1 MTRRRHLALTTL
13 TITASVVLAAIPAA
27 AADDPLGTIAIA
39 AGDPVAIGGWGAL
52 DGTLAGTTEEWLNAA
67 DLAIARQGG
76 TLAGHELRLLR
87 VDAGCSQ
94 EGGAA
99 AATQLVADPSVVA
112 LLGATCSD
120 ETVGGIGAVSG
131 AGLTTISPSNTR
143 ASFTVADRGPELAGY
158 LRTATSDAVLAQVAA
173 TYAHDVLGRSSVVA
187 IGDGSTY
194 SADLVTLFGD
204 AFSALGGSVAGS
216 LVVGDGGMT
225 VPDALAAAGDLA
237 PDLLFLALL
246 PADGADAVDGMSSVP
261 GLANAVVIGGD
272 GLYSQ
277 EYVSAAGQAAVG
289 TYATGPAFGMYA
301 PSYATLV
308 ADYTDAYG
316 VAPTGAYHATAYDA
330 AGVLVAALEAV
341 AVEGA
346 DGSLAIGKGALR
358 DAIFAT
364 SGYAGV
370 TGAITCTTSGDCGAP
385 NIAVYAIGQDVV
397 DGAWPPPV
405 AGAAG

>member
-1 MTRRRHLALTTL
+1 MMRHPHRALTL
-13 TITASVVLAAIPAA
+13 FAIAASVLIATVPAA
-27 AADDPLGTIAIA
+27 ALDDPLGTIAIA
-39 AGDPVAIGGWGAL
+39 PGDPISIGGWGAL

-76 TLAGHELRLLR
+76 MVAGHELRLLR

-99 AATQLVADPSVVA
+99 AAAQLIADPSVVG

-120 ETVGGIGAVSG
+120 ETVGGIGAVSV

-143 ASFTVADRGPELAGY
+143 ASFTAADRGPELAGY
-158 LRTATSDAVLAQVAA
+158 LRTATSDAVLARVAA

-194 SADLVTLFGD
+194 ATDLVALFGD
-204 AFSALGGSVAGS
+204 AFGALGGTVAGS
-216 LVVGDGGMT
+216 LTVGEGALPIG
-225 VPDALAAAGDLA
+225 DALEAAGALA

-277 EYVSAAGQAAVG
+277 EYVAAAGQAAVG

-330 AGVLVAALEAV
+330 AGILLAALEAV
-341 AVEGA
+341 AVKGA

-358 DAIFAT
+358 EALFAT
-364 SGYAGV
+364 AGYAGV
-370 TGAITCTTSGDCGAP
+370 TGTLACSGSGDCGAP
-385 NIAVYAIGQDVV
+385 NIAVYAIDQAVV